1 MPSSEFGE
9 TEFLV
14 PSIPCG
20 GGGVFKSRVV
30 YGGGGTFIDVD

>member
-20 GGGVFKSRVV
+20 GGGVFKLCVV
-30 YGGGGTFIDVD
+30 CGGGGTFVGVD